1 MHDDRTRVMGQPEHP
16 GNRPHGNMRLLIA
29 GLIAVIVG
37 LVLAIVVIASDGGDS
52 DTGSA
57 PETVTTLPTS
67 EAETTEPTT
76 TETTGTTETTEPTT
90 TETSPTTTETT
101 TETTPTSEE
110 EDGSGGIE
118 AP

>member
-16 GNRPHGNMRLLIA
+16 GGRPHGNMRLLIA

-37 LVLAIVVIASDGGDS
+37 LVVAIVVIASDGGDG
-52 DTGSA
+52 DATSA

-67 EAETTEPTT
+67 EEETTEPTT
-76 TETTGTTETTEPTT
+76 TETTETTEPTT

-101 TETTPTSEE
+101 TETTPTTEE